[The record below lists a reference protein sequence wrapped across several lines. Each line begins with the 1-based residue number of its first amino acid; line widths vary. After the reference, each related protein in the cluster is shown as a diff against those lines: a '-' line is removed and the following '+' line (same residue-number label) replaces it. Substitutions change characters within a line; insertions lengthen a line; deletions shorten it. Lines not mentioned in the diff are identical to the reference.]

1 MQVNWE
7 SAEENQIS
15 VKKVTVVQGRFS
27 DQTKR
32 EEPEFQNVLAICRDK
47 GKTDL
52 NSDCLYN
59 ETWLRNIEP
68 YSSN

>member
-1 MQVNWE
+1 MQVNWK

-32 EEPEFQNVLAICRDK
+32 EEPEFQNVLAICRDI